1 MTIEASEAK
10 VFHSDDAS
18 WREWVANRGLHDED
32 SAAMAKALA
41 SAPVKALP
49 TYDLESG
56 LMDEFHGPIVGI
68 DEAGRGPWAGP
79 VVVAA
84 VILNP
89 DRIPEG
95 LNDSKVLTAEARED
109 RYAEIMATSCVS
121 IAIGNVCRIDRFN
134 ILQATLW
141 GMRAA
146 HRGLEAPAAAALID
160 GNIAPRRFPCKTRT
174 VVGGDGRSLS
184 IAAASIVAKVTR
196 DRMMVKLARRYR
208 RYGWESNKGY
218 GTAEH
223 ARAIQKHGVCTHHRR
238 SFSPIELALKLL
250 KEPTAE
256 AAPD

>member
-1 MTIEASEAK
+1 MTQAK

-18 WREWVANRGLHDED
+18 WREWVAKGTLQGED
-32 SAAMAKALA
+32 SAAMAPAPR
-41 SAPVKALP
+41 SAAVKALP
-49 TYDLESG
+49 TYDLEAT
-56 LMDEFHGPIVGI
+56 LMDEFHGPVVGI

-95 LNDSKVLTAEARED
+95 LNDSKVLTADARED
-109 RYAEIMATSCVS
+109 RYAEIIATSCVS
-121 IAIGNVCRIDRFN
+121 IAIGHVRRIDRIN

-146 HRGLEAPAAAALID
+146 YRGLETAAAAALID
-160 GNIAPRRFPCKTRT
+160 GNLAPRRFPCKART

-218 GTAEH
+218 GTPEH
-223 ARAIQKHGVCTHHRR
+223 ARAIKQHGVCPHHRR
-238 SFSPIELALKLL
+238 SFSPIELALQLL
-250 KEPTAE
+250 HERQLE
-256 AAPD
+256 AVQD